1 MRAYLDGRPVS
12 VVTATEPKV
21 LVQGRT
27 MYPLAILTPLDED
40 ILGRLRDDEGDLIVT
55 MNKEG

>member
-1 MRAYLDGRPVS
+1 
-12 VVTATEPKV
+12 
-21 LVQGRT
+21 